1 MNIKLLEFIALQNK
15 NCITMNHNKYDID
28 AKSIRI
34 TTKQVN
40 LSKHSFTKLS
50 EKLRRFERRF
60 V

>member
-1 MNIKLLEFIALQNK
+1 
-15 NCITMNHNKYDID
+15 MNHNKHDID

-60 V
+60 I